1 MICSEWIRLIE
12 TIIDMLIQHCSG
24 WSSLSRNW
32 NHILIMRIVKN
43 NTECYFITARPH
55 CLYHNVISLFSAN
68 QHPPSAVNVTRYSH
82 LLLSA
87 GHYSTTPAAGDRY
100 LLLVWRSAAN
110 PPTAVRPTAVDRW
123 ERRTDGRT
131 LNPAPHTTIVR
142 YEALCTYTVAGNA
155 IRRCS
160 PSSYVLCRKFSL
172 LLQHTM
178 RSVIFVKSR
187 LVTGFFYR
195 ATLC

>member
-87 GHYSTTPAAGDRY
+87 GLYSPTPAAGDRY
-100 LLLVWRSAAN
+100 LLLVGRSAAN
-110 PPTAVRPTAVDRW
+110 PPIAVICCRSMG
-123 ERRTDGRT
+123 EKDGRT
-131 LNPAPHTTIVR
+131 DPQPRSAYYNRAIWSSVHLHCRRECDKALQPVFLCFVQEILSVVTTHNDKRHLREV
-142 YEALCTYTVAGNA
+142 
-155 IRRCS
+155 
-160 PSSYVLCRKFSL
+160 
-172 LLQHTM
+172 
-178 RSVIFVKSR
+178 
-187 LVTGFFYR
+187 
-195 ATLC
+195 